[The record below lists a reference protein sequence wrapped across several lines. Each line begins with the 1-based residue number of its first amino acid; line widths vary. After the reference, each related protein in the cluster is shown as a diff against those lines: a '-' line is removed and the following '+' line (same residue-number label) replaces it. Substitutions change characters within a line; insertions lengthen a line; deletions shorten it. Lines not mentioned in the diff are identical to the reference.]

1 MLCKVHVSES
11 SSIPDHCRQYALS
24 DAKSADYQGNC
35 DHTHDGVCDRC
46 NRLEHSIHKIEEALN
61 LVTTSEEEFDE
72 LTFST
77 EQAKHSI
84 VTWKAHLLRSVNQDD
99 ARVNTID
106 NLNEDSFMLEQ
117 DWAMKYLPRKY
128 RESQRD
134 WFAKRGIPWHIT
146 VATRRSSA
154 GQLETMTF
162 VHIFQSCSQDG
173 STVLAIMGD
182 VLGKLKEAIASLKSV
197 FCRSDNVL

>member
-1 MLCKVHVSES
+1 M
-11 SSIPDHCRQYALS
+11 
-24 DAKSADYQGNC
+24 
-35 DHTHDGVCDRC
+35 CDRC
-46 NRLEHSIHKIEEALN
+46 NRLEHSIYKIEEALN
-61 LVTTSEEEFDE
+61 LVTTSEEELDE

-84 VTWKAHLLRSVNQDD
+84 VTWKAHLLRSVNQDN
-99 ARVNTID
+99 ARVNAVD
-106 NLNEDSFMLEQ
+106 NLNEESVMLEQ

-162 VHIFQSCSQDG
+162 VHIFQSCSQDS

-182 VLGKLKEAIASLKSV
+182 VLEKLKKAIPSLKSV
-197 FCRSDNVL
+197 FYRSDNAGCYHCGWNIVGAKVQADQA